1 MKKIKSMKKIVALIV
16 VCFISITNSQAQ
28 NADKAKALLNEV
40 TTKVKSYNNIAIDFD
55 VNINGQNSKGN
66 ITLSGDKYILN
77 YMGITRLFDGSKVY
91 TINPEDEE
99 VTIQNPKKTGD
110 ESLTPSKLLTF
121 FNSGY
126 SFSWDISQNINGR
139 TIQYIKLKPTGK
151 SDVKEILLGI
161 DSKTK
166 HIYNKIDVYKNG
178 SKSTL
183 TVKSFKT
190 NQTLSKNH
198 FTFTESK
205 YPKYYINKID

>member
-1 MKKIKSMKKIVALIV
+1 MKKLFALLF
-16 VCFISITNSQAQ
+16 VCFISSVSVQAQ

-40 TTKVKSYNNIAIDFD
+40 SKKAKSYTNIYIDF
-55 VNINGQNSKGN
+55 NLNTNGQDSKGN
-66 ITLSGDKYILN
+66 VTLSGEKYVLN
-77 YMGITRLFDGSKVY
+77 FMGITRLFDGLKVY

-99 VTIQNPKKTGD
+99 VTVQKPKNTGD
-110 ESLTPSKLLTF
+110 ESLTPSKIMTF

-126 SFSWDISQNINGR
+126 SYSLDIKQNVNGR
-139 TIQYIKLKPTGK
+139 SIQYIKLKPTGK
-151 SDVKEILLGI
+151 SNIKEVLLGI

-178 SKSTL
+178 NKTTL
-183 TVKSFKT
+183 TVKTFKT

>member
-55 VNINGQNSKGN
+55 VNLNGQNSKGN

>member
-1 MKKIKSMKKIVALIV
+1 MKKIVALLV
-16 VCFISITNSQAQ
+16 VCFISITNLQAQ

-40 TTKVKSYNNIAIDFD
+40 STKVKSYKNITIDFD

-66 ITLSGDKYILN
+66 VTLSGDKYILN
-77 YMGITRLFDGSKVY
+77 YMGIQRLFDGSKVY
-91 TINPEDEE
+91 TINTEDEE
-99 VTIQNPKKTGD
+99 VTIQNPKKTGE

-126 SFSWDISQNINGR
+126 TFGWDTTQNLNGR
-139 TIQYIKLKPTGK
+139 TIQYIKLKPIGK

-166 HIYNKIDVYKNG
+166 NIYNKIEVYKNG
-178 SKSTL
+178 SKSIL

-190 NQTLSKNH
+190 NQALSKNH

>member
-1 MKKIKSMKKIVALIV
+1 MKKIVALLV
-16 VCFISITNSQAQ
+16 VCFISITNLQAQ

-40 TTKVKSYNNIAIDFD
+40 STKVKSYKNITIDFD

-66 ITLSGDKYILN
+66 VTLSGDKYILN
-77 YMGITRLFDGSKVY
+77 YMGIQRLFDGSKVY
-91 TINPEDEE
+91 TINTEDEE
-99 VTIQNPKKTGD
+99 VTIQNPKKTGE

-126 SFSWDISQNINGR
+126 TFGWDTTQNINGR
-139 TIQYIKLKPTGK
+139 NIQYIKLKPIGK

-166 HIYNKIDVYKNG
+166 NIYNKIEVYKNG
-178 SKSTL
+178 SKSIL

-190 NQTLSKNH
+190 NQAL
-198 FTFTESK
+198 
-205 YPKYYINKID
+205 

>member
-1 MKKIKSMKKIVALIV
+1 MKKLFALIAITL
-16 VCFISITNSQAQ
+16 ISFSQVNAQ
-28 NADKAKALLNEV
+28 NSDKAKALLNEV

-55 VNINGQNSKGN
+55 VNNNGQNSKGN
-66 ITLSGDKYILN
+66 ITLSGDKYVLN
-77 YMGITRLFDGSKVY
+77 YMGITRIFDGSKVY

-99 VTIQNPKKTGD
+99 VTIQNPKKSGD

-126 SFSWDISQNINGR
+126 TFSWDISQNVNGR
-139 TIQYIKLKPTGK
+139 NIQYIKLKPTGK

>member
-1 MKKIKSMKKIVALIV
+1 MKKLFALIAITL
-16 VCFISITNSQAQ
+16 ISFSQVKAQ
-28 NADKAKALLNEV
+28 NSDKAKALLNEV

-55 VNINGQNSKGN
+55 VNNNGQNSKGN

-77 YMGITRLFDGSKVY
+77 YMGITRIFDGSKVY

-99 VTIQNPKKTGD
+99 VTIQNPKKSGD

-126 SFSWDISQNINGR
+126 TFSWDISQNVNGR
-139 TIQYIKLKPTGK
+139 NIQYIKLKPTGK

>member
-40 TTKVKSYNNIAIDFD
+40 TTKVKSYKNIAIDFD

>member
-1 MKKIKSMKKIVALIV
+1 MKKIVTLLV
-16 VCFISITNSQAQ
+16 VCFISITSSQAQ

-40 TTKVKSYNNIAIDFD
+40 TNKVKSYNNIVIEFD
-55 VNINGQNSKGN
+55 VNNNGQNSKGN
-66 ITLSGDKYILN
+66 ITLSGNKYVLD
-77 YMGITRLFDGSKVY
+77 YMGSTRIFDGSKIY

-99 VTIQNPKKTGD
+99 VTIQNPKKTGE

-126 SFSWDISQNINGR
+126 SFSWDITQNVNGR

-151 SDVKEILLGI
+151 SEVKEILLGI

-183 TVKSFKT
+183 TVKTFKT
-190 NQTLSKNH
+190 NQSLSKNH

>member
-1 MKKIKSMKKIVALIV
+1 MKKIKSMKKIVTLIV
-16 VCFISITNSQAQ
+16 ICFISITNSQAQ

>member
-1 MKKIKSMKKIVALIV
+1 MKKIVALLV
-16 VCFISITNSQAQ
+16 DCFISITNLQAQ

-40 TTKVKSYNNIAIDFD
+40 STKVKSYKNITIDFD

-66 ITLSGDKYILN
+66 VTLSGDKYILN
-77 YMGITRLFDGSKVY
+77 YMGIQRLFDGSKVY
-91 TINPEDEE
+91 TINTEDEE
-99 VTIQNPKKTGD
+99 VTIQNPKKTGE

-126 SFSWDISQNINGR
+126 TFGWDTTQNINGR
-139 TIQYIKLKPTGK
+139 TIQYIKLKPIGK

-166 HIYNKIDVYKNG
+166 NIYNKIEVYKNG
-178 SKSTL
+178 SKSIL

-190 NQTLSKNH
+190 NQALSKNH

>member
-1 MKKIKSMKKIVALIV
+1 MKKLFALIAITL
-16 VCFISITNSQAQ
+16 ISFSQVKAQ
-28 NADKAKALLNEV
+28 NSDKAKVLLNEV

-55 VNINGQNSKGN
+55 VNNNGQNSKGN
-66 ITLSGDKYILN
+66 ITLSGDKYVLN
-77 YMGITRLFDGSKVY
+77 YMGITRIFDGSKVY

-99 VTIQNPKKTGD
+99 VTIQNPKKSGD

-126 SFSWDISQNINGR
+126 TFSWDISQNVNGR
-139 TIQYIKLKPTGK
+139 NIQYIKLKPTGK

>member
-1 MKKIKSMKKIVALIV
+1 MKKLFALIAITL
-16 VCFISITNSQAQ
+16 ISFSQVKAQ
-28 NADKAKALLNEV
+28 NSDKAKALLNEV

-55 VNINGQNSKGN
+55 VNNNGQNSKGN
-66 ITLSGDKYILN
+66 ITLSGDKYVLN
-77 YMGITRLFDGSKVY
+77 YMGITRIFDGSKVY

-99 VTIQNPKKTGD
+99 VTIQNPKKSGD

-126 SFSWDISQNINGR
+126 TFSWDISQNVNGR
-139 TIQYIKLKPTGK
+139 NIQYIKLKPTGK

>member
-1 MKKIKSMKKIVALIV
+1 MKKFFALIAITL
-16 VCFISITNSQAQ
+16 ISFNQVEAQ
-28 NADKAKALLNEV
+28 NSDKAKALLNEV
-40 TTKVKSYNNIAIDFD
+40 TTKVKSYSNITIDFD
-55 VNINGQNSKGN
+55 VNNNGQNSKGN
-66 ITLSGDKYILN
+66 ITLNGDKYVLN
-77 YMGITRLFDGSKVY
+77 YMGITRIFDGSKVY

-110 ESLTPSKLLTF
+110 DALTPSKLLTF

-126 SFSWDISQNINGR
+126 TFSWDISQNVNGR
-139 TIQYIKLKPTGK
+139 NIQYIKLKPTGK
-151 SDVKEILLGI
+151 SDIKEILLRI

>member
-16 VCFISITNSQAQ
+16 ICFISITNSQAQ

-40 TTKVKSYNNIAIDFD
+40 TTKVKSYKNIAIDFD

>member
-1 MKKIKSMKKIVALIV
+1 MKKIKSMKKIVVLIV

-40 TTKVKSYNNIAIDFD
+40 TTKVKSYKNIAIDFD

>member
-1 MKKIKSMKKIVALIV
+1 MKKIVALIV

-40 TTKVKSYNNIAIDFD
+40 TTKVKSYKNIAIDFD

>member
-1 MKKIKSMKKIVALIV
+1 MKKIKSMKKIVTLIV

-28 NADKAKALLNEV
+28 NADKAKALLSEV

-55 VNINGQNSKGN
+55 VNLNGQNSKGN

-126 SFSWDISQNINGR
+126 TFAWDTTQNVNGR

-166 HIYNKIDVYKNG
+166 HIYNKTDVYKNG

-183 TVKSFKT
+183 TVKTFKT
-190 NQTLSKNH
+190 NQALSKNH
-198 FTFTESK
+198 FTFTASK

>member
-1 MKKIKSMKKIVALIV
+1 MKKIATLLV
-16 VCFISITNSQAQ
+16 VCFISITSSQAQ

-55 VNINGQNSKGN
+55 VNNNGQNSKGN
-66 ITLSGDKYILN
+66 ITLSGDKYVLN

-126 SFSWDISQNINGR
+126 SFSWDITQNVNGR

-151 SDVKEILLGI
+151 SEVKEILLGI

-198 FTFTESK
+198 FTFTASK